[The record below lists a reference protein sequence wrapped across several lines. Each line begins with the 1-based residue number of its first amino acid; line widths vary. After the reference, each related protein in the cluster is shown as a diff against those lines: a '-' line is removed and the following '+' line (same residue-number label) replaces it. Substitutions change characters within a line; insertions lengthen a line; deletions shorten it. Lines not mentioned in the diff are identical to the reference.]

1 MTRDHVHLLRLKTRF
16 IGPILFAGHPLAR
29 DLSRLMAG
37 RLSSLTDGFT
47 RSMGAIRITRTLL
60 RIGSIREPLQS
71 EPSPAAFFRP
81 PRVDRSTWE
90 RGVDVPSASE
100 LGQVRFQLVCGWGG
114 SFEVRV
120 RFGGGG
126 LGLFKVLG
134 QALVE
139 PRSDCNCSSGR
150 PAVSSPPP
158 VLVRNESGSID

>member
-1 MTRDHVHLLRLKTRF
+1 
-16 IGPILFAGHPLAR
+16 
-29 DLSRLMAG
+29 
-37 RLSSLTDGFT
+37 
-47 RSMGAIRITRTLL
+47 MGTIRITRTLL

-81 PRVDRSTWE
+81 PRVDRSIWE

-100 LGQVRFQLVCGWGG
+100 LGQVRFQLVCGWGE

-139 PRSDCNCSSGR
+139 PRSDFNCSPGR